1 VHISKLYISLKAYE
15 QNIHRNHTETMLKFL
30 KIFTW
35 ILIILSL
42 FAFYISLRSDE
53 YSMEYA
59 MVALGLWVIALGAN
73 YLIRKKKK

>member
-1 VHISKLYISLKAYE
+1 
-15 QNIHRNHTETMLKFL
+15 MLKFL
-30 KIFTW
+30 KVLTW

-53 YSMEYA
+53 FSMEYA

-73 YLIRKKKK
+73 YLIRKNKK

>member
-1 VHISKLYISLKAYE
+1 MA
-15 QNIHRNHTETMLKFL
+15 KFMKVL
-30 KIFTW
+30 TW

-42 FAFYISLRSDE
+42 FAFYISLRSDD

-73 YLIRKKKK
+73 YLIRRYGK